1 MKELLEIGENGLT
14 LGGKDFYL
22 ASGEMHYF
30 RFFKDGWE
38 RRLKLMKA
46 FGLNTVQTYVPWNLH
61 EKEEG
66 CFDFSGNLDIAA
78 FIRLCGEIGLKV
90 LLRPSPYMCSEWD
103 FGGLPWW
110 LLKNADVKI
119 RCLDDSFML
128 PVERYMKRLCE
139 EFVPL
144 LSTNGGPIIAV
155 AVENEYGSFANDS
168 DYIRRYAELMRE
180 NGVDV
185 PLYTADGTEQ
195 KHITWGSVPELWT
208 CINTSEISDGNKEM
222 LDAFNGKKMAR
233 MVCEQWVQCT
243 PKWGGKRVMP
253 TAENVAA
260 AYKKSLEAGYFV
272 NFYMFCAG
280 TNYGFMNGAFH
291 GPYSADVPNA
301 KWRYNP
307 YVTSYDGGAP
317 INEYGEPTQNY
328 YALKK
333 VLAEYLNKKSADEAP
348 VKVKTASYGTVPL
361 KESAPLFSNLDAIAS
376 SKVISKATKT
386 MEELSQGYGFIL
398 YEAFIKHTDDG
409 GRLLRIED
417 LHDRATVYKNGK
429 YIGSMY
435 RDRDDYVT
443 FKVPREG
450 MKLSILVENMGRINF
465 GSEMI
470 YERKG
475 ITHCVR
481 LDRVGE
487 SGTVYRDP
495 SMILDW
501 TIRTLPMEDLSLLS
515 YGASPKENMPAFYK
529 GSFSANEKADTFIRI
544 NGGTKGFIRI
554 NGFNLGRYWSI
565 GPQETLYVPAELL
578 KDENTVEI
586 FELYAPASEISAELL
601 SEPSINTLKE
611 NIDVITQAPI
621 VIEKSKLIFD

>member
-1 MKELLEIGENGLT
+1 MKEILEIEKNKAT
-14 LGGKDFYL
+14 LGGKDFYI

-30 RFFKDGWE
+30 RFFKEGWR
-38 RRLKLMKA
+38 RRLELMKD
-46 FGLNTVQTYVPWNLH
+46 FGLNCVQTYVPWNLH

-66 CFDFSGNLDIAA
+66 QFDFSGNLDIAA
-78 FIRLCGEIGLKV
+78 FIRLCDELDLKV

-110 LLKNADVKI
+110 LFKNADLKI
-119 RCLDDSFML
+119 RCLDDSFMV
-128 PVERYMKRLCE
+128 PVERYMKRLCKE
-139 EFVPL
+139 IVPL
-144 LSTNGGPIIAV
+144 LSTSGGPIIAV

-168 DYIRRYAELMRE
+168 DYIRRSAEILKE

-195 KHITWGSVPELWT
+195 KHITWGSVSELWT
-208 CINTSEISDGNKEM
+208 CINTSEISDSNKEM
-222 LDAFNGKKMAR
+222 LDKFNGKECVR

-253 TAENVAA
+253 TVENVTR

-272 NFYMFCAG
+272 NFYMFAAG

-317 INEYGEPTQNY
+317 INEYGEPTANY

-333 VLAEYLNKKSADEAP
+333 VLAEYLGKKYSEEKP
-348 VKVKTASYGTVPL
+348 VKVKTASYGTVPFQ
-361 KESAPLFSNLDAIAS
+361 KSAPLFENLDEAAS
-376 SKVISKATKT
+376 SKVLSKATKT

-398 YEAFIKHTDDG
+398 YETFIKHTDDG
-409 GRLLRIED
+409 ARLLRIED
-417 LHDRATVYKNGK
+417 LHDRATVYKDGK
-429 YIGSMY
+429 YIGTMY
-435 RDRDDYVT
+435 RDRDDYVA

-481 LDRVGE
+481 LDRVGAT
-487 SGTVYRDP
+487 GTVYRDP
-495 SMILDW
+495 SMTLDW
-501 TIRTLPMEDLSLLS
+501 TIYTLPMEDLSRIN
-515 YGASPKENMPAFYK
+515 YGTTPEENTPVFYK
-529 GSFSANEKADTFIRI
+529 GSFTAAEKADTFIRI
-544 NGGTKGFIRI
+544 NGGTKGFICI
-554 NGFNLGRYWSI
+554 NGFNLGRYWNI
-565 GPQETLYVPAELL
+565 GPQETLYLPAELL

-586 FELYAPASEISAELL
+586 FELYAPDGEICAELL
-601 SEPSINTLKE
+601 SRPITNTLSE
-611 NIDVITQAPI
+611 NIDAVTQEPLVIDASKI
-621 VIEKSKLIFD
+621 VE